1 MRLNDSQNTVNYQTK
16 NKKQTEEE
24 RIKYNK
30 TTKTRVKKR
39 ANIA

>member
-1 MRLNDSQNTVNYQTK
+1 MTVKIRLIIKQKIKT
-16 NKKQTEEE
+16 QTEEE